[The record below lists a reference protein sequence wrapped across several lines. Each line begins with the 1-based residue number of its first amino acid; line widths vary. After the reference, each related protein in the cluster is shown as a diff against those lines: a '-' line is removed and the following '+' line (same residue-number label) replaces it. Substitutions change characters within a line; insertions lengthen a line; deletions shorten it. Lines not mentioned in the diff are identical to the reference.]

1 MPKNRFYTLIR
12 PFTWMS
18 FDTKMAQKLFW
29 PWPILDVGVACIQ
42 SWNFSLQKVLIS
54 YSNTNFTKKTPTLMS
69 PTLLQNCSPILTEYF
84 DRKWI
89 YQKFWLKS
97 KDFDSVLVTR
107 ISMHFLTDYY
117 DEKLIHQRFWWKSE
131 DFDGHHD
138 ELSSHQNAV
147 RHKFWQVF
155 GLSKSIIHSLW
166 RISRKVNLDQRFFE
180 SNKFRHKFCHRDHF
194 PSKSTEIFVKKSIKI
209 WPVFVVWSNSFLI

>member
-1 MPKNRFYTLIR
+1 MNVLWYKDGAKALLTLDNIRCGGCLYSELKLLTPKGSDIIFKHQ
-12 PFTWMS
+12 FH
-18 FDTKMAQKLFW
+18 QK
-29 PWPILDVGVACIQ
+29 
-42 SWNFSLQKVLIS
+42 
-54 YSNTNFTKKTPTLMS
+54 THTLMS

-138 ELSSHQNAV
+138 GLSSHQNAV

-180 SNKFRHKFCHRDHF
+180 SNKFRHKFCHHDHF
-194 PSKSTEIFVKKSIKI
+194 PLKSTEIFVKKSIKI
-209 WPVFVVWSNSFLI
+209 WPFFVVWSNSFLI